1 LEYLRGFQWCTATLT
16 ALLLNPHSPAGVNVS
31 SLSSIL
37 VALALIGSAD
47 LSAQGI
53 ATTAI
58 RGTAQSDDGSDL
70 SGASIRAINTATG
83 VSSKSS
89 VRQGRFLLQGLE
101 IGGPYIVEIRHIGF
115 VPQRTVPVSLTLGEP
130 LEVHFTMRRVAMAL
144 DTVLVTTS
152 QNARPAHGGGGS
164 VTTIPDEFLH
174 RLPTLDRNVFDFVRL
189 APQVST
195 KVGSQRIGLS
205 AAGANL
211 RFNNFLINGADERA
225 INGNVSSGINGG
237 KSIPIDAVKEYQVLV
252 APYDVRYGDF
262 TGALVNTVTRSGT
275 NHFRGSTFAFW
286 RNNRLARG
294 GDLASAEPYDR
305 LQSGFSLGGPIVRDR
320 IHFFVAAE
328 LQRLTSPADGPYVG
342 QPSTALDQLR
352 VNAAD
357 VDRIDAI
364 MDRYVLKPGSAG
376 PVTNRSAL
384 RNVFARI
391 DASLPRWNSRLVAFS
406 SYADSDDPR
415 FSRAARD
422 TFYLST
428 YKYTVSP
435 SLRLTSVQ
443 FHTDLLRTSGGH
455 NELIVSHVRDGQD
468 FLVDVHQPIVRV
480 LVPATD
486 GGLITLNGG
495 TAEAAQS
502 RFSRNKS
509 ISIKD
514 ELTLPLKAT
523 HILVLGAQAERYQ
536 VQRGGISGG
545 YGTWTFSSLDSLQQ
559 GLPERYE
566 LQKDFGSA
574 SAPLH
579 GGQYAVYFGDEW
591 RATEGLAITTGI
603 RADAL
608 SFSSHA
614 PFNPMVDSIFGRRT
628 DELPRAHVHWSPRLG
643 FTWDINGRGGDQL
656 RGGIGVFVGRP
667 PRAWIAPGVTSYGVG
682 IGLLRCGSLATD
694 GGLPPKFIANY
705 ESAPTACRNGSSVQ
719 TAPLGDVDL
728 IDRNLRMAESQ
739 RVSLAYDRHLGVGTT
754 LTTEAL
760 FSRNLSDFMFVN
772 LNLKGPQTTDI
783 FGRVLYGTIGG
794 SGVAT
799 PALKSG
805 FSEVI
810 DLTNTA
816 KNYSYQFTG
825 RLEKRFANG
834 IAATASYTYS
844 RVRDVQSPS
853 RVNVAG
859 IALWADARAV
869 SGRHDDLA
877 LGTSLNDLPHRVVT
891 AITYTAP
898 WQSGATEFSLYYVGE
913 SGSPFTY
920 LAFGTSRRGDLNAD
934 GSNANDPIYVP
945 RDVFDVRE
953 IVFSGRS
960 DAPGADNS
968 VTAQNE
974 RIAAQQIALDRF
986 IHGAHC
992 LERQRGSIIERN
1004 SCREPWS
1011 HTSIAGVRHSL
1022 PIGGHVVEAE
1032 LDIFNVLNLLNSRW
1046 GRYRVSAPR
1055 LLEQV
1060 GQTPGSLETAQP
1072 VFRFDVSRPEWTTLQ
1087 TESAF
1092 QLQLGIRYRL

>member
-1 LEYLRGFQWCTATLT
+1 M
-16 ALLLNPHSPAGVNVS
+16 HSAFTGGVSVS
-31 SLSSIL
+31 RWSSIL
-37 VALALIGSAD
+37 VALVLFFSAD

-58 RGTAQSDDGSDL
+58 RGTARGDDGSDL

-83 VSSKSS
+83 VTSKSS

-101 IGGPYIVEIRHIGF
+101 IGGPYVVEIRQIGF
-115 VPQRTVPVSLTLGEP
+115 VPERTAPVNLILGEP
-130 LEVHFTMRRVAMAL
+130 LEIHFTMRRVAIAL

-152 QNARPAHGGGGS
+152 ENARPAHGGGGT

-205 AAGANL
+205 AAGANI

-237 KSIPIDAVKEYQVLV
+237 KSIPIDAVKEYQVLI

-262 TGALVNTVTRSGT
+262 TGALVNTVTRAGT
-275 NHFRGSTFAFW
+275 NDFRGSAFSFW
-286 RNNRLARG
+286 RNDRLARG
-294 GDLASAEPYDR
+294 GELASEEPYDR
-305 LQSGFSLGGPIVRDR
+305 LQSGFSVGGPIVRDR
-320 IHFFVAAE
+320 MHFFVAAE
-328 LQRLTSPADGPYVG
+328 LQRITSPADGPYVG
-342 QPSTALDQLR
+342 QPASALDQLR

-357 VDRIDAI
+357 IDRLDAV
-364 MDRYVLKPGSAG
+364 MNRYLLNAGSAG
-376 PVTNRSAL
+376 SITNRSAL
-384 RNVFARI
+384 RNVFARL
-391 DASLPRWNSRLVAFS
+391 DAAFPRWNSRLVAFS
-406 SYADSDDPR
+406 SYADSDNPL

-428 YKYTVSP
+428 YKYTVSG
-435 SLRLTSVQ
+435 SLNLTSVQ

-455 NELIVSHVRDGQD
+455 NELIVSRVTDGQD
-468 FLVDVHQPIVRV
+468 FLVDGRQPIVRV

-486 GGLITLNGG
+486 GGLITLNSG
-495 TAEAAQS
+495 TAEAAQG
-502 RFSRNKS
+502 RFSRNES
-509 ISIKD
+509 IVIKD
-514 ELTLPLKAT
+514 ELTFPLNPA
-523 HILVLGAQAERYQ
+523 HVLVVGGQAERYR

-545 YGTWTFSSLDSLQQ
+545 YGTWTFSSLDSLEQ
-559 GLPERYE
+559 GLPDRYE
-566 LQKDFGSA
+566 LRKDFGSA
-574 SAPLH
+574 TAPLR
-579 GGQYAVYFGDEW
+579 GGQYALYFGDEW
-591 RATEGLAITTGI
+591 RPRDGLAITTGI

-608 SFSSHA
+608 VFSSHA
-614 PFNPMVDSIFGRRT
+614 PFNSMVDSIFGRRT
-628 DELPRAHVHWSPRLG
+628 DELPRARVHFSPRLG
-643 FTWDINGRGGDQL
+643 FTWDINGRDGDQL

-667 PRAWIAPGVTSYGVG
+667 PRAWMAPGVTSYGVG
-682 IGLLRCGSLATD
+682 MGLLRCGSLAAD
-694 GGLPPKFIANY
+694 NGLPPKFIANY
-705 ESAPTACRNGSSVQ
+705 ESAPTACRNGSSIQ

-739 RVSLAYDRHLGVGTT
+739 RISLAYDHRLGFGTT

-760 FSRNLSDFMFVN
+760 YTHNTSDFIFVN
-772 LNLKGPQTTDI
+772 LNLKGPQATDV

-799 PALKSG
+799 PALRSG

-810 DLTNTA
+810 DLTNTS
-816 KNYSYQFTG
+816 KNYSYQLTN
-825 RLEKRFANG
+825 RVEKRFSNG

-869 SGRHDDLA
+869 SGRHDDLM

-898 WQSGATEFSLYYVGE
+898 WKSGATEFSLYYVGE

-934 GSNANDPIYVP
+934 GSSSNDPIYVP
-945 RDVFDVRE
+945 RDVFDARE

-968 VTAQNE
+968 VTAQSE
-974 RIAAQQIALDRF
+974 RIAAEQAAFDRF
-986 IHGAHC
+986 VRGSRC
-992 LERQRGSIIERN
+992 LERQRGSILQRN
-1004 SCREPWS
+1004 SCREPWLN
-1011 HTSIAGVRHSL
+1011 TSIAGVRHSL
-1022 PIGGHVVEAE
+1022 PVGSHAVEAE
-1032 LDIFNVLNLLNSRW
+1032 LDVFNVLNVLNSRW

-1055 LLEQV
+1055 LLEHV

-1072 VFRFDVSRPEWTTLQ
+1072 IFRFDITRPEWTTVQ

-1092 QLQLGIRYRL
+1092 QLQLGIRYRF